1 MLFDTI
7 HPALLLN
14 YDQLWKLAARGSKF
28 KYFKDSNMAGK
39 RKVRDPT
46 GKFIWTQVDE
56 GCDEESGLP
65 DRRPGCDEGSG
76 LPDRRPAKPSKLHQQ
91 PVHDPV
97 GNARQPHTLCTSTW
111 SDGTQGP
118 LLSVWKEGSI
128 SQEVINRINS
138 RYAGR
143 MLVMVTRSD
152 THFMNGEL
160 TVRYLEELVGPA
172 LRAKRNALGL
182 DATARAGLLA
192 DAFTGNSSAEQ
203 EALRVRWCNENNVT
217 MMSDIPG
224 GWSKNGQPC
233 DKFHAMFRRLT
244 DIWEDMELMYQPD
257 IMSRPLLSEMLHGF
271 NSIGKKSLPPEVG
284 YHNNANCSTHCF
296 PNSSSQSIMLS
307 AHHYLGVFPVTR
319 SESGHA
325 QKQYILAFERVVD
338 I

>member
-1 MLFDTI
+1 MLFETI

-28 KYFKDSNMAGK
+28 KYFKDSSNAGK
-39 RKVRDPT
+39 QKVKDVK
-46 GKFIWTQVDE
+46 GKFVWKQADE
-56 GCDEESGLP
+56 GSG
-65 DRRPGCDEGSG
+65 EGSG
-76 LPDRRPAKPSKLHQQ
+76 LPDRRPAKSSKLHQQ

-128 SQEVINRINS
+128 SQETINRVNA

-143 MLVMVTRSD
+143 MMVMVTRSD

-160 TVRYLEELVGPA
+160 TVKYLEELVGPA
-172 LRAKRNALGL
+172 LRAKRQALGV

-192 DAFTGNSSAEQ
+192 DAFTGNSSLEQ
-203 EALRVRWCNENNVT
+203 EALRVRWCTENNVT

-257 IMSRPLLSEMLHGF
+257 IMNRPLLSEMLHGF
-271 NSIGKKSLPPEVG
+271 NSIGKKSLPPEVC
-284 YHNNANCSTHCF
+284 HPSNVHIA
-296 PNSSSQSIMLS
+296 SQS
-307 AHHYLGVFPVTR
+307 A
-319 SESGHA
+319 
-325 QKQYILAFERVVD
+325 VVR
-338 I
+338 

>member
-1 MLFDTI
+1 MGLASSTHWHDRLSLPYDHPSMRSVRERVSLLFETV

-14 YDQLWKLAARGSKF
+14 YDQLWKLAARGAKF
-28 KYFKDSNMAGK
+28 KYFKDSNMAGSE
-39 RKVRDPT
+39 KVRDEK
-46 GKFIWTQVDE
+46 GKFVWKRTAA
-56 GCDEESGLP
+56 GSDEESAVP
-65 DRRPGCDEGSG
+65 VRK
-76 LPDRRPAKPSKLHQQ
+76 PASSSKSHQQ

-111 SDGTQGP
+111 SDGTAGP
-118 LLSVWKEGSI
+118 LLSVWKEGTI
-128 SQEVINRINS
+128 SQEAITRINT

-172 LRAKRNALGL
+172 LRAKRQALGL
-182 DATARAGLLA
+182 DASARAGLLA
-192 DAFTGNSSAEQ
+192 DAFTGNSSLEQ
-203 EALRVRWCNENNVT
+203 EALRLRWCKENNVT

-257 IMSRPLLSEMLHGF
+257 ILNRPLLKDMLHGF

-284 YHNNANCSTHCF
+284 HMKMYVNTSNVHNAKCSVHIVGC
-296 PNSSSQSIMLS
+296 
-307 AHHYLGVFPVTR
+307 
-319 SESGHA
+319 
-325 QKQYILAFERVVD
+325 
-338 I
+338 

>member
-1 MLFDTI
+1 MLMYNEHMLFSHWRRYRKKWDWHRRVTGMTGCFLPYDHPSMRTVRERVSMLFETI

-28 KYFKDSNMAGK
+28 KYFKDSSNAGK
-39 RKVRDPT
+39 QKVKDVK
-46 GKFIWTQVDE
+46 GKFVWKQADE
-56 GCDEESGLP
+56 GSG
-65 DRRPGCDEGSG
+65 EGSG
-76 LPDRRPAKPSKLHQQ
+76 LPDRRPAKSSKLHQQ

-128 SQEVINRINS
+128 SQETINRVNT

-143 MLVMVTRSD
+143 MMVMVTRSD

-160 TVRYLEELVGPA
+160 TVKYLEELVGPA
-172 LRAKRNALGL
+172 LRAKRQALGV

-192 DAFTGNSSAEQ
+192 DAFTGNSSLEQ
-203 EALRVRWCNENNVT
+203 EALRVRWCTENNVT

-257 IMSRPLLSEMLHGF
+257 IMNRPLLSEMLHGF
-271 NSIGKKSLPPEVG
+271 NSIGKKSLPPEVC
-284 YHNNANCSTHCF
+284 HPSNVQIA
-296 PNSSSQSIMLS
+296 SQS
-307 AHHYLGVFPVTR
+307 A
-319 SESGHA
+319 
-325 QKQYILAFERVVD
+325 VVR
-338 I
+338 